1 MPSIPDKFA
10 IPLKVIDPQA
20 IKAVAPHA
28 KGYMPSI
35 GPADWQFSGPAGRD
49 PYDIFGQPH
58 LFYPYKVTS
67 QDDWATVAAR
77 AKLKD
82 DPKKLIRMNF
92 FGIDDP
98 AVVNWFLM
106 HYVGCVRTRD
116 GVNCSF
122 SDDARP
128 GIVWLP
134 RSPHVVWPPKPTAAA
149 WDCGIVPVRAG
160 TLVAYKVSKRANIF
174 GTGQVLEAGTYVA
187 SPQGLRLILSAN
199 SAEILF
205 TLVHASEPKYTPW
218 LNVVMA
224 QPNGI
229 VCGRSELDA
238 GIWRQVADRGQAL
251 KRVAEWEMEILMG
264 LLAGAGPALRLGIAT
279 ASGIDYWLTD
289 KLRKHENLAR
299 ALITTFF
306 ELRKLRN
313 TSPKLF
319 QLFVGGLFAEAKKQL
334 GEAVLAD
341 PSGALAGWVIGEAGP
356 AAIAGRLDA
365 LGYVADVLENI
376 AKELGKNLG
385 KTAKDN
391 AVAAYRKDSAAFAT
405 QLQKAGIAFTPGTEQ
420 ELLAEIEK
428 DPQAVERAM
437 EKISAAFAAAK

>member
-106 HYVGCVRTRD
+106 NYVGCVRTRD

-134 RSPHVVWPPKPTAAA
+134 RSPHVVWPPKPHSR
-149 WDCGIVPVRAG
+149 GV
-160 TLVAYKVSKRANIF
+160 
-174 GTGQVLEAGTYVA
+174 
-187 SPQGLRLILSAN
+187 GLRHCSGQGGNPGRVQGVETGEHFWYGASAR
-199 SAEILF
+199 
-205 TLVHASEPKYTPW
+205 
-218 LNVVMA
+218 
-224 QPNGI
+224 
-229 VCGRSELDA
+229 GRHL
-238 GIWRQVADRGQAL
+238 R
-251 KRVAEWEMEILMG
+251 RV
-264 LLAGAGPALRLGIAT
+264 
-279 ASGIDYWLTD
+279 ASGI
-289 KLRKHENLAR
+289 
-299 ALITTFF
+299 
-306 ELRKLRN
+306 
-313 TSPKLF
+313 
-319 QLFVGGLFAEAKKQL
+319 
-334 GEAVLAD
+334 
-341 PSGALAGWVIGEAGP
+341 
-356 AAIAGRLDA
+356 AA
-365 LGYVADVLENI
+365 
-376 AKELGKNLG
+376 
-385 KTAKDN
+385 
-391 AVAAYRKDSAAFAT
+391 
-405 QLQKAGIAFTPGTEQ
+405 
-420 ELLAEIEK
+420 
-428 DPQAVERAM
+428 DPQAPIVPKSCSRW
-437 EKISAAFAAAK
+437 STHRSRSTRRG